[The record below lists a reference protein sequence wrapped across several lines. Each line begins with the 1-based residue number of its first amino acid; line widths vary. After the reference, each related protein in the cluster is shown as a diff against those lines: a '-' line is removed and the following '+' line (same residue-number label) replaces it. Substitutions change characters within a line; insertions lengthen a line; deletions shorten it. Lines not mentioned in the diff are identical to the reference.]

1 MGTPGP
7 FQERKFLL
15 GNMKGLRGSDAPQP
29 GKSLSHDW
37 VGTWVGAQDNSQ
49 NLPPPD
55 SVASPASNPTIPSGT
70 AFLLCV
76 PPHPDVI
83 SPCDRPGP
91 GWIIGLFRL
100 LTPLPTPH
108 LLIGLTSRGPFSRH
122 PQASFLPLAASLA
135 ALSAECPS
143 CSIYL
148 AWPECPSISL
158 HSFVTVK

>member
-1 MGTPGP
+1 MPPSLESHSAMTGWGPGWVLRIIP
-7 FQERKFLL
+7 RTSHLL
-15 GNMKGLRGSDAPQP
+15 ILWP
-29 GKSLSHDW
+29 L
-37 VGTWVGAQDNSQ
+37 
-49 NLPPPD
+49 LPPTP
-55 SVASPASNPTIPSGT
+55 PSGT